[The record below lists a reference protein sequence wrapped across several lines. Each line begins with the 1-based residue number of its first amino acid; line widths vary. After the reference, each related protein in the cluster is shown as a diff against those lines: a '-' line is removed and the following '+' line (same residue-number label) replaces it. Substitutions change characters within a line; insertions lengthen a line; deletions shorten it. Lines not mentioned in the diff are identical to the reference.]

1 MPSVSLRKRTVF
13 FYIFFSYTVKKETKD
28 PDAYFESAVQ
38 EAEIYM
44 EKKKLWLALTVTVT
58 VLLSAV
64 SVGKEKWKQAAAR
77 TEKQRTEEKMQ
88 TTADDTPPLAAL
100 TFDDGPSA
108 VYTPKLLDGL
118 KERGVKASFF
128 LLGRN
133 IPGNEEIVKRMQ
145 KEGHLIGNHTYNHVQ
160 LNTLSET
167 RAREEILKT
176 NNAIYEAAGIYPQY
190 MRPPYGAWKKN
201 MELCVEMIPVFWN
214 IDTMD
219 WKTQDV
225 SSVLEIVFTEIKD
238 GAIILMHDEYEE
250 SVAAALA
257 VADRLLEEGYQLV
270 TVDRLIVP

>member
-1 MPSVSLRKRTVF
+1 MGKRTVF
-13 FYIFFSYTVKKETKD
+13 FYIFFSYTEKKETKD
-28 PDAYFESAVQ
+28 PDAYFESEVPK
-38 EAEIYM
+38 AEFCM
-44 EKKKLWLALTVTVT
+44 EKKKLWLALTVI
-58 VLLSAV
+58 VLISAV
-64 SVGKEKWKQAAAR
+64 SAGKEKWKQAVV
-77 TEKQRTEEKMQ
+77 RTEEKMQ
-88 TTADDTPPLAAL
+88 TKAEDNPPLAAL

-118 KERGVKASFF
+118 KERGIKASFF

-190 MRPPYGAWKKN
+190 MRPPFGAWKKN

-257 VADRLLEEGYQLV
+257 VADRLQEKGYQLV

>member
-1 MPSVSLRKRTVF
+1 
-13 FYIFFSYTVKKETKD
+13 
-28 PDAYFESAVQ
+28 
-38 EAEIYM
+38 
-44 EKKKLWLALTVTVT
+44 
-58 VLLSAV
+58 
-64 SVGKEKWKQAAAR
+64 
-77 TEKQRTEEKMQ
+77 
-88 TTADDTPPLAAL
+88 
-100 TFDDGPSA
+100 
-108 VYTPKLLDGL
+108 
-118 KERGVKASFF
+118 
-128 LLGRN
+128 
-133 IPGNEEIVKRMQ
+133 MQ